1 MRWPTQGGGRRS
13 RLPARALRPQPCP
26 PPHPSWGRAASSHP
40 RAGRRRPRAS
50 DASQKLPLPEPDAD
64 RVVGLG
70 SARASPGSAVAE
82 GPIAPPGARRDRR
95 LLGGR
100 VWSAVHAGRGRST
113 RKEDASIEWQSYQKS
128 PKGNFAQKQKANK
141 SLAKGPTPHTSADP
155 PPPPAVSSRDGE
167 PPLQAATS
175 GRGGAEPF
183 RPPAGRLE
191 KAAADADRTEARKG
205 KKSFIFFVIKL
216 WERIVYGGKGKGK
229 RSGEFLGSSSLLCA
243 TERRVLLR
251 PPSAP
256 ANTAQSGSPPPRSSI
271 REVPLAGAWG

>member
-1 MRWPTQGGGRRS
+1 MLRKNSHCRSPTPIELSGSG
-13 RLPARALRPQPCP
+13 LPGQAL
-26 PPHPSWGRAASSHP
+26 AA
-40 RAGRRRPRAS
+40 
-50 DASQKLPLPEPDAD
+50 L
-64 RVVGLG
+64 
-70 SARASPGSAVAE
+70 
-82 GPIAPPGARRDRR
+82 
-95 LLGGR
+95 
-100 VWSAVHAGRGRST
+100 
-113 RKEDASIEWQSYQKS
+113 S
-128 PKGNFAQKQKANK
+128 PKGRSRPPAPGETDVSSGGGSGPRSMPGGVDRPAKRTQASSGKVIRKAPKETLRK
-141 SLAKGPTPHTSADP
+141 SKKPTKVWRKGRRHTPAPTPR
-155 PPPPAVSSRDGE
+155 PPPAVSSRDGE